1 MARKY
6 LVVRDKHFPTKQ
18 LIDNPQK
25 GTASWGGGGGGGEE
39 TGRGIPDKLAG
50 ISNGP
55 SGQRLFVDEQSSRIP
70 SVRIVCECFLFLFF
84 ISPRIGGPT
93 IIPVLAGEN
102 RRHFP
107 LRLLRRECRVRRTRR
122 VGSLIYRRARARSP
136 PEDRPGCCWIVSTPD
151 RNSRLNSRHSS
162 RRAERMAYR
171 LRSFTSSTRPSIARH
186 SRRIC
191 ARNNY
196 NNVYPNP
203 ARSIRRR
210 ARRYITAGR
219 AKFLEHG
226 SWQSPKSTTIPGHFG
241 RTPDTHKQLRA
252 TSKTII
258 IVIKGL
264 AALCGDRWWSSDCD
278 RHDGQFVEFRC
289 VCNCYCSSRDS
300 SPATLTEW

>member
-1 MARKY
+1 MRLKKVARKY

-25 GTASWGGGGGGGEE
+25 GTASWGGGGGGEE

-55 SGQRLFVDEQSSRIP
+55 SGRRLFVDEQSSRIP
-70 SVRIVCECFLFLFF
+70 SVRIVCECFFFFYFF

-171 LRSFTSSTRPSIARH
+171 LRSFTSTRPSIARH

-196 NNVYPNP
+196 NHVYPNP

-210 ARRYITAGR
+210 ARRYITAGGGR
-219 AKFLEHG
+219 NVSNIDHGKVRNRRRFRDILAEHPTRTNNCG
-226 SWQSPKSTTIPGHFG
+226 QRVKLLSLLLLKVSRRCAATVDGHPIAIATTAS
-241 RTPDTHKQLRA
+241 L
-252 TSKTII
+252 
-258 IVIKGL
+258 
-264 AALCGDRWWSSDCD
+264 
-278 RHDGQFVEFRC
+278 
-289 VCNCYCSSRDS
+289 
-300 SPATLTEW
+300 